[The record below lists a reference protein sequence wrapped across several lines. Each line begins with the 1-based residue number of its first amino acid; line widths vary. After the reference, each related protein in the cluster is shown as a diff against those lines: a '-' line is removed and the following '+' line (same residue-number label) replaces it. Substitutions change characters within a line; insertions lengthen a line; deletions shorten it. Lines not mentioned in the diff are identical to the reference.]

1 LSVNPIFI
9 AIDTTGRLTDAGLK
23 IAEFPVEPIMG
34 KMLLS
39 SKDFKV
45 TFNEMECNW
54 VIMFTHLMYL
64 LQNLL
69 KNLYLRIIEN
79 NLNIV

>member
-1 LSVNPIFI
+1 MHHFIFVCSWFNALSVNPVFI
-9 AIDTTGRLTDAGLK
+9 AIDTSGRLTDAGLK

-45 TFNEMECNW
+45 TFNEMQWNW
-54 VIMFTHLMYL
+54 VIMLH
-64 LQNLL
+64 
-69 KNLYLRIIEN
+69 I
-79 NLNIV
+79 